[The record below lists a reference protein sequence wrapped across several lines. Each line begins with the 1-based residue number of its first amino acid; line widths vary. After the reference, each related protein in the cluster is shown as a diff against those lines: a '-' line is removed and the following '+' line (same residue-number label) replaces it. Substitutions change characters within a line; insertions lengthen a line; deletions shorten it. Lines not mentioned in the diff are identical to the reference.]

1 MSRFSSSS
9 SSISSRLCDRVRDA
23 SKVQQ
28 RKPRKNPANR
38 AIKCVNNV
46 KSVIVVSDPRV
57 VCDGTLGSVL
67 AERGYHR
74 PLYTVRFGR
83 VPYSRSINVC
93 TNGSQ
98 LSRHDLPYRGILLVL
113 RRLSG
118 TPHRRPIAVLL
129 WYNIHSYATYEYGTP
144 ISPDESFS
152 AWPNLG
158 SGSGGVAVVGRAGEA
173 APIRIP
179 SDAPALKPSRAA
191 GRSFP
196 GGAQCCA

>member
-1 MSRFSSSS
+1 MSRFNNSSSS
-9 SSISSRLCDRVRDA
+9 VSRLCDRVRDA
-23 SKVQQ
+23 SKAQQ

-46 KSVIVVSDPRV
+46 KSVIVVSDPCV
-57 VCDGTLGSVL
+57 LCDGTLGSVL

-118 TPHRRPIAVLL
+118 TPHRRSIAISL
-129 WYNIHSYATYEYGTP
+129 WYNISSYTATYERGTP

-158 SGSGGVAVVGRAGEA
+158 SGSGGVAVVGRAVKRHRYA
-173 APIRIP
+173 
-179 SDAPALKPSRAA
+179 SR
-191 GRSFP
+191 RMP
-196 GGAQCCA
+196 RP